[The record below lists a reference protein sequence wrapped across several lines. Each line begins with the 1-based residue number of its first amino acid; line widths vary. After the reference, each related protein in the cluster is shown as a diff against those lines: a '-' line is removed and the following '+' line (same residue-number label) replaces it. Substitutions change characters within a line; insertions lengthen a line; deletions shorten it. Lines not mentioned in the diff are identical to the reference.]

1 MGHFQ
6 DWINKVQMDLL
17 HTFRQA
23 DKADGSK
30 VIRQN
35 AKMIKEMH
43 TEISAKMKLREYMR
57 AYLKLQSAGIE
68 DITEEMQERI
78 NVVLMAEQGARQQV
92 ATL

>member
-57 AYLKLQSAGIE
+57 FILEITICRHRGYNRRNAGKN
-68 DITEEMQERI
+68 QCCSY
-78 NVVLMAEQGARQQV
+78 G
-92 ATL
+92 